1 MSWTTKRADSFLAI
15 FSSGVDC
22 VMISR
27 AFAATLLIWVS
38 VLGPIR
44 HCAANSSPEFDE
56 PGVLTASIFARDTSP
71 PRLLYNFRRTA
82 SHSGS
87 QTTVLREY
95 TYPDGKLAAREQ
107 LAYDGKSLRSY
118 HLDEYQTD
126 NWGTATFD
134 RDPRDPARTL
144 MTIQYA
150 KDSSHA
156 HSRTE
161 VLNAGALVN
170 DMMGDFIS
178 SNFERVE
185 AGARV
190 NFRYVVFS
198 RKETVGL
205 SLSRDGETTWRG
217 QPASILK
224 LQPTSRLISM
234 LVDPLYFTVEK
245 AAPHRVL
252 QYVGATTPKIGTPGH
267 WKDLDAVT
275 VFNW

>member
-1 MSWTTKRADSFLAI
+1 MG
-15 FSSGVDC
+15 SSGVDC

-27 AFAATLLIWVS
+27 AFAASLLIWSS

-44 HCAANSSPEFDE
+44 HCGAHSSPEFDE
-56 PGVLTASIFARDTSP
+56 SGVLTASIFARDTSP

-82 SHSGS
+82 SHSGA

-118 HLDEYQTD
+118 HLEECQTES
-126 NWGTATFD
+126 WGTATLGP
-134 RDPRDPARTL
+134 DPREPTRTL
-144 MTIQYA
+144 LTIQYA
-150 KDSSHA
+150 KDSNHP

-170 DMMGDFIS
+170 DMMGEFIS
-178 SNFERVE
+178 SNFERVQS
-185 AGARV
+185 GARV
-190 NFRYVVFS
+190 NFRYVVLS

-205 SLSRDGETTWRG
+205 SLSRDGETTWHG

-224 LQPTSRLISM
+224 LQPTSPLISM
-234 LVDPLYFTVEK
+234 MVNPLYFTVEK
-245 AAPHRVL
+245 ATPHRVF
-252 QYVGATTPKIGTPGH
+252 QYVGATTPKVGGPGH

>member
-1 MSWTTKRADSFLAI
+1 
-15 FSSGVDC
+15 
-22 VMISR
+22 MISR
-27 AFAATLLIWVS
+27 AFAASLLIWVS

-44 HCAANSSPEFDE
+44 HGAANASPEFDE

-126 NWGTATFD
+126 NWGTATLGP
-134 RDPRDPARTL
+134 DPRDPARTL
-144 MTIQYA
+144 LTIQYS
-150 KDSSHA
+150 KDRGSRGQ
-156 HSRTE
+156 SRTE
-161 VLNAGALVN
+161 VLNARALVN
-170 DMMGDFIS
+170 DLMGEFIS
-178 SNFERVE
+178 SNFERVQ
-185 AGARV
+185 AGAKV
-190 NFRYVVFS
+190 NCRYVVLS

-205 SLSRDGETTWRG
+205 SLSRDGDTTWHG

-224 LQPTSRLISM
+224 LQPTSPLLSV

-252 QYVGATTPKIGTPGH
+252 QYVGATTPKVGAPGH